1 MRILILAA
9 GYGTRLYPL
18 TLEMPKPLIKINN
31 KPIINF
37 LMDKILYLEKYFKIE
52 EVRVVTNNKFYNN
65 FLDWKNIYK
74 INAKIFN
81 DGTNSPHERLGAIKD
96 IQFAI
101 ENTKDNWLILGGDNL
116 FEDSLVE
123 FLKFSQKNKPCVT
136 IGVCRLENKSQASRF
151 GIVDLDINGCILRF
165 EEKPKIPFSDLAASC
180 IYFFPKDSLYLL
192 DEFINSKE
200 NADASGKY
208 ISWLVKN
215 NKVFGYIL
223 KGKWFDIGHFE
234 TLKIAEKEFLIKL

>member
-1 MRILILAA
+1 MRVLILAA

-18 TLEMPKPLIKINN
+18 TLELPKPLIKIKN

-37 LMDKILYLEKYFKIE
+37 LIDKILTLEKYFKIE
-52 EVRVVTNNKFYNN
+52 DVRVVTNNKFYNT
-65 FLDWKNIYK
+65 FLEWKNIYK

-81 DGTNSPHERLGAIKD
+81 DGTNSPQDRLGAIKD

-101 ENTKDNWLILGGDNL
+101 ETINDDWLIIGGDNL
-116 FEDSLVE
+116 FEDTLVE
-123 FLKFSQKNKPCVT
+123 FLKFSQKNKPYVT
-136 IGVCRLENKSQASRF
+136 IGVCKLKNKKDASKF
-151 GIVDLDINGCILRF
+151 GIVELDANGCILRF

-180 IYFFPKDSLYLL
+180 IYFFPKESLYLL
-192 DEFINSKE
+192 KEFLDSKK
-200 NADASGKY
+200 NTDASGKY

-223 KGKWFDIGHFE
+223 NGRWFDIGHFE
-234 TLKIAEKEFLIKL
+234 ILKMVEKEFLT